1 MKSMSFAASNAKRVA
16 TLLIGLPT
24 NASPFKAI
32 APTTV
37 AAFKKFPSAPLSQPH
52 RPWGCF
58 GLSWDATPYRVCI
71 GCWRVRCSPLCA
83 IAAVIAISPSA
94 TPLAFHTASQAAAH
108 RIPHVAAISR
118 KLTNS
123 PSCDSISGAGDNP
136 DKPLCDPVPTQR
148 DRGAWMHAQEASLL
162 FLCFLRVASAMAS
175 SNRTSVSHLSF
186 MHIHHRSPN
195 LSVASGTHALL
206 IGQAGKSMDLVGS
219 SPSDP
224 QTIEPY
230 SASSACIPSFFPW
243 STSFPHLMGAS
254 LSVSQL

>member
-1 MKSMSFAASNAKRVA
+1 VLSISCCCCLFPCARSRGVCSLLSHSLPRNNNPHPTAPSPIGRVFILPMTLSATSSLATKSMSFAASNAKRVA

-24 NASPFKAI
+24 SASPFKAI

-94 TPLAFHTASQAAAH
+94 APLEFHSNSQAAAH
-108 RIPHVAAISR
+108 RMLHIAAISR

-123 PSCDSISGAGDNP
+123 PSCDSISGAGYNP

-148 DRGAWMHAQEASLL
+148 DRG
-162 FLCFLRVASAMAS
+162 
-175 SNRTSVSHLSF
+175 T
-186 MHIHHRSPN
+186 
-195 LSVASGTHALL
+195 
-206 IGQAGKSMDLVGS
+206 
-219 SPSDP
+219 
-224 QTIEPY
+224 
-230 SASSACIPSFFPW
+230 
-243 STSFPHLMGAS
+243 
-254 LSVSQL
+254 